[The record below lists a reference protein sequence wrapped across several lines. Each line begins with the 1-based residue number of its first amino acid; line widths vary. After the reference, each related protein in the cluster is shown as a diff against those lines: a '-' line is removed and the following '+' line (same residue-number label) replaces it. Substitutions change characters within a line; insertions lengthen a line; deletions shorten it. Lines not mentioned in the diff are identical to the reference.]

1 MIGYEPGMNRQ
12 RLTGLTVTLLATA
25 FMALGTA
32 ACGSDDDGSGSS
44 GTTGTEVS
52 QQMNG
57 KKKSDAGQQG
67 SGQRRE
73 QDKERPGRRYLEP
86 PRPEQTRK
94 PLADTDHALDR
105 RARLRPAPRRP

>member
-25 FMALGTA
+25 FMALGLA

-57 KKKSDAGQQG
+57 KKKEVTPDSKAPASAGDKDKNAPDDAI
-67 SGQRRE
+67 SN
-73 QDKERPGRRYLEP
+73 RPGGP
-86 PRPEQTRK
+86 NK
-94 PLADTDHALDR
+94 PAS
-105 RARLRPAPRRP
+105 P